1 MDLLLN
7 DLSLHRQF
15 SDIKSFREAIRQVMS
30 MRKLING
37 FGRELYSHRN
47 LLNALVNSSASLH
60 ESLLKLPRDEKRAIL
75 AWLTRHGPFWED
87 LAHHE
92 SDIFMD
98 HGDEI
103 VTDTAVGEAA
113 YCNSIDIDRR
123 VVSFVPSDWQF
134 SPIAVRIESGTVT
147 RVSVINYWD
156 VNKLEDAMRAAEPPV
171 KSWEQLEHVCRRTF
185 RRLSFSGECFG
196 FLSGQPFAPGAAEHI
211 LVRLRIL
218 NKLVGSVDASGR
230 RNAEGNRIYQE
241 HFTGRNAWFSDS
253 SDTEKNEF
261 KKELTFRGPQ
271 GVPTLCAGH
280 GKVNHPPFR
289 IHFPWPVS
297 PGIRLFIAYIGLK
310 ITRR

>member
-15 SDIKSFREAIRQVMS
+15 SDIRSFREAIRQVMS
-30 MRKLING
+30 MRKVING

-60 ESLLKLPRDEKRAIL
+60 ESLQKLPRDEKRATL

-87 LAHHE
+87 IANHE

-113 YCNSIDIDRR
+113 YCKAIDIDRR
-123 VVSFVPSDWQF
+123 LVSFVPSDWQF
-134 SPIAVRIESGTVT
+134 SPIAVRIESGTGT

-156 VNKLEDAMRAAEPPV
+156 INKLEDAMQEAEPPV
-171 KSWEQLEHVCRRTF
+171 ESWEQLELVCRRTF
-185 RRLSFSGECFG
+185 RRLSFSSECFG
-196 FLSGQPFAPGAAEHI
+196 FLSGQPFVPGAAEHI

-218 NKLVGSVDASGR
+218 NKLVGSVDTSGR

-261 KKELTFRGPQ
+261 KKELTFPDLQ
-271 GVPTLCAGH
+271 GVPTFCAGH
-280 GKVNHPPFR
+280 GKVYNPPFR
-289 IHFPWPVS
+289 IHFPWPVA